1 MPTRSGSQ
9 SNGKRSSDTK
19 TQWLDKA
26 LEGKPPEIKTRVL
39 EIILKMGIDPEN
51 EFFVIFVALGQLQV
65 LIEDSPSQWK
75 DLFEEFREELGEW
88 ATTNVETLSH
98 LTHKTQTME
107 RLAQSS
113 ERLGDTLNGLAQVCN
128 GLIAQLQ
135 ESNLLLTKSTSQ
147 LTDSNTNLTNLVN
160 QTRQELFEYK
170 KVLSY
175 LAANVEATNS
185 SLNSLPVLLSQNM
198 SLSSSQSR
206 PQTFVEWFQRIK
218 REVSTWEG
226 KFLWTTVVSMV
237 MLSAGFWGATRM
249 MVVDRK
255 LLLDTAIQTQ
265 WLLEKANRRDCLD
278 GIKKPNSP
286 ECKQFFKENKR

>member
-9 SNGKRSSDTK
+9 SNGRRSKDAK

-26 LEGKPPEIKTRVL
+26 LEGKPPEIKARVL

-65 LIEDSPSQWK
+65 LIEDSPSEWK

-175 LAANVEATNS
+175 LAASVETTNS
-185 SLNSLPVLLSQNM
+185 ALNNLPVKLSHPKSLL
-198 SLSSSQSR
+198 SSQSR
-206 PQTFVEWFQRIK
+206 PQTFVEWLQKLK

-226 KFLWTTVVSMV
+226 RFLWTAVISIF
-237 MLSAGFWGATRM
+237 MLSAGFLGATRM

-286 ECKQFFKENKR
+286 ECQQFFKENKR

>member
-1 MPTRSGSQ
+1 MPTRKLSPN
-9 SNGKRSSDTK
+9 NGRGTRDAK

-26 LEGKPPEIKTRVL
+26 LEGKSSEIKARVL

-75 DLFEEFREELGEW
+75 DLFEDFREELGEW

-98 LTHKTQTME
+98 LTHKTETME

-128 GLIAQLQ
+128 GLIEQLQ
-135 ESNLLLTKSTSQ
+135 ASNLLLTKSICQLHDSDSDLTS
-147 LTDSNTNLTNLVN
+147 LVN

-175 LAANVEATNS
+175 LAANMEATNKLVS
-185 SLNSLPVLLSQNM
+185 SLPVGLNHNKIQSN
-198 SLSSSQSR
+198 SASR
-206 PQTFVEWFQRIK
+206 PQTFAEWFQKIK

-226 KFLWTTVVSMV
+226 RFLWTVVVSMV
-237 MLSAGFWGATRM
+237 MLSAGFLGAMKIFGGERE
-249 MVVDRK
+249 
-255 LLLDTAIQTQ
+255 LLRETAIQTQ
-265 WLLEKANRRDCLD
+265 WLLEKANRRDCLE
-278 GIKKPNSP
+278 GIKKRNSP
-286 ECKQFFKENKR
+286 ECKQFF

>member
-9 SNGKRSSDTK
+9 SNGRRSSDAK

-26 LEGKPPEIKTRVL
+26 LEGKPSEIKARVL

-206 PQTFVEWFQRIK
+206 PQTFVEWFQKIK

>member
-1 MPTRSGSQ
+1 MPTRKLSPN
-9 SNGKRSSDTK
+9 NGRGTRDAK

-26 LEGKPPEIKTRVL
+26 LEGKSSEIKARVL

-75 DLFEEFREELGEW
+75 DLFEDFREELGEW

-98 LTHKTQTME
+98 LTHKTETME

-128 GLIAQLQ
+128 GLIEQLQ
-135 ESNLLLTKSTSQ
+135 ASNLLLTKSICQLHDSDSDLTS
-147 LTDSNTNLTNLVN
+147 LVN

-175 LAANVEATNS
+175 LAANMEATNKLVS
-185 SLNSLPVLLSQNM
+185 SLPVGLNHNKIQSN
-198 SLSSSQSR
+198 SASR
-206 PQTFVEWFQRIK
+206 PQTFAEWFQKIK

-226 KFLWTTVVSMV
+226 RFLWTVVVSMV
-237 MLSAGFWGATRM
+237 MLSAGFWVR
-249 MVVDRK
+249 
-255 LLLDTAIQTQ
+255 
-265 WLLEKANRRDCLD
+265 
-278 GIKKPNSP
+278 
-286 ECKQFFKENKR
+286 